1 MSSKNFSLSGM
12 PDLSSLEVKRR
23 EYVFSIVKNIFEKY
37 GFSPLETPA
46 IEKRETL
53 MGNYGSEG
61 DKLVYQ
67 VLKSGDFFSK
77 QDKKELLKSDYK
89 TISSIISDKALR
101 YDLTIP
107 FARYVSKNKS
117 DITFPFKRYQI
128 QKVWRADRP
137 QKGRLREFTQCDAD
151 IIGSDSLW
159 LESDLLKIY
168 DESFRTLGLKDVV
181 LKLNNRK
188 ILEGLYTNLSANFSF
203 SEFCIV
209 LDKIEKKGKDFFLD
223 FLKENDISRE
233 NILMFESLL
242 VNSISIDNLN
252 PDFLSILNIRNELI
266 EEGKKEVAD
275 LFLKI
280 NRLETLKIEFDFSL
294 ARGLDYYTGMIF
306 EIQCNDV
313 DIGSIGGGGRYD
325 NLTALFGNNIG
336 SGVGVSFG
344 VERILICLDELNL
357 FPKDLDC
364 SLDLLF
370 VNLGEKEA
378 FLCQDYIDELRVFG
392 IKCEL
397 FPDQVKLK
405 KQMSYANKRGVKYT
419 ALVGEKELKSK
430 RITLRNMIDGAQESI
445 NLKDLINR
453 LKND

>member
-1 MSSKNFSLSGM
+1 MPSKNFSLSGM

-23 EYVFSIVKNIFEKY
+23 EYVFFIMKNIFEKY
-37 GFSPLETPA
+37 GFSPIETPA

-53 MGNYGSEG
+53 IGNYGSEG

-67 VLKSGDFFSK
+67 LLKSGDFLSK
-77 QDKKELLKSDYK
+77 QEKQKLLKSDYK
-89 TISSIISDKALR
+89 TIASLISDKALR

-107 FARYVSKNKS
+107 FARYVSKNRS
-117 DITFPFKRYQI
+117 DINFPFKRYQI

-168 DESFRTLGLKDVV
+168 NEVFSKLGIEDVV

-188 ILEGLYTNLSANFSF
+188 ILEGLYNNLLADFSF
-203 SEFCIV
+203 SEFCV
-209 LDKIEKKGKDFFLD
+209 FLDKIEKKGKDIFLD
-223 FLKENDISRE
+223 FLKDNGVSKRNIS
-233 NILMFESLL
+233 MFESLL
-242 VNSISIDNLN
+242 NKSISLDNFN
-252 PDFLSILNIRNELI
+252 SEFSSILDIRNSLI
-266 EEGKKEVAD
+266 EEGKKDTID
-275 LFLKI
+275 LFSKI
-280 NRLETLKIEFDFSL
+280 KGIKTLNVEFDFSL

-306 EIQCNDV
+306 EIKCNKV

-325 NLTALFGNNIG
+325 NLTTLFGNNIG
-336 SGVGVSFG
+336 SGVGISFG
-344 VERILICLDELNL
+344 VERILICLDELSL
-357 FPKDLDC
+357 FPKDLDL

-378 FLCQDYIDELRVFG
+378 FLSQNYIDQLRAFG

-397 FPDQVKLK
+397 FPDTVKLK
-405 KQMSYANKRGVKYT
+405 KQMSYANKKGVKYT
-419 ALVGEKELKSK
+419 ALVGEEELKTK
-430 RITLRNMIDGAQESI
+430 KITLKNMINGTQESVS
-445 NLKDLINR
+445 LKDLIKK
-453 LKND
+453 LKQ